1 MLLGVIGDS
10 LGELLVMRQQ
20 EIEEESAGLGEDGRG
35 LHQGIPLLG
44 IGSSTRASGEIKLK
58 DGTACR
64 FAHGVPAL
72 SSSLHRSDDD
82 SQNRSRLQELRSF
95 WAFPQASIAVLER
108 FVQALSTPPWYN
120 ENNTD
125 W

>member
-44 IGSSTRASGEIKLK
+44 IGSSTRASGELKLK

-72 SSSLHRSDDD
+72 SSSSHRSDDEP
-82 SQNRSRLQELRSF
+82 QNRSPLQELLSF
-95 WAFPQASIAVLER
+95 CVFPQPIIPLLYLFIHVFLH
-108 FVQALSTPPWYN
+108 PPW
-120 ENNTD
+120 
-125 W
+125 